1 MQINELKLTIEKLAP
16 ILRDNAITGRVLLY
30 CELNELKSVLMLNFG
45 HWEIFK
51 LLVMSLRNLENNPK
65 SSVTFRVDNKD
76 SSDGHQI
83 NAQQQQSTQ
92 PRLKQKSIIEKQV
105 WYKLLLNSS
114 LINYNHYFILKNL
127 CFS

>member
-1 MQINELKLTIEKLAP
+1 MQINELKMTIEKLAP

-65 SSVTFRVDNKD
+65 SSVSFRVYNKD
-76 SSDGHQI
+76 SSDGHQS
-83 NAQQQQSTQ
+83 NSQQQQQLQSNL

-105 WYKLLLNSS
+105 WLTLNGQDSS
-114 LINYNHYFILKNL
+114 LF
-127 CFS
+127 

>member
-1 MQINELKLTIEKLAP
+1 MKLSKLSCEELISLLMQINELKITIEKLAP

-65 SSVTFRVDNKD
+65 SSVSFRVDNKD
-76 SSDGHQI
+76 SSDGHQSNI
-83 NAQQQQSTQ
+83 QQQQQQSNQ

-105 WYKLLLNSS
+105 L
-114 LINYNHYFILKNL
+114 YNL
-127 CFS
+127 